1 MKKRI
6 ISAILTLVMILGV
19 VCVLAS
25 CGGCKE
31 HVDANKDGKCD
42 NCDATVEVPEC
53 DEHVDKNKDGKCDV
67 CKKKVSSGGGSEEC
81 DEHVDDDEDGECD
94 VCGEELEE
102 EAAFYW
108 DDVTFIFQMSNN
120 NSNEQLSSGCA
131 RYLAGEQK
139 ALKPY
144 EEDTID
150 EMIDDRN
157 EEAMEYANVSDIDY
171 LYWDNTSDYGWS
183 NASLVIIKETS
194 SHDTT
199 GLPDVYINFVYDMVA
214 CSLQGCFA
222 NLYGTVRGMKNNYFP
237 FNEFRDAVDEGE
249 FDEVEMGN
257 GYMYEY
263 MTTLTLSKHKMYVLA
278 SDYFTD
284 LVRAFYVIP
293 VNIKLLE
300 QVGMEVTGDIVGNGD
315 GFTVEDFYEEVKQ
328 RKWTYNKL
336 AAYSEAVYK
345 DNENPGKKDI
355 SDTIGFALAESG
367 LAGSGLIYTTSC
379 TIINRNWNS
388 DPNVRDYEYSY
399 PSENSQLYDIV
410 DQITVLFGKTG
421 VLGVTDDAAS
431 AAGEP
436 SNEILI
442 RKRFSDDTVLFG
454 GIILVGSLEEQDY
467 QTMRKTKGFG
477 VVPVP
482 LYRDD
487 TTDNYLTQ
495 IHNVGRAGA
504 ISVKTQKFEQLTAF
518 LDYQSTHSTEI
529 LDEYY
534 EIELQYNVAGG
545 SKGTI
550 YMLQYIRDNVRTA
563 FDKTFEDAIGEF
575 YGKQKERWH
584 TKLYT
589 SGFNMDIRG
598 DYQSLYNSKETDL
611 KNLIKQYDV
620 LPD

>member
-25 CGGCKE
+25 CGDKCTE

-42 NCDATVEVPEC
+42 NCEAAVEIPPC

-67 CKKKVSSGGGSEEC
+67 CKKKVSSGDDEEC

-94 VCGEELEE
+94 VCGEEIEN

-120 NSNEQLSSGCA
+120 NSNDQLSSGSA

-139 ALKPY
+139 ALRPY

-157 EEAMEYANVSDIDY
+157 EEAMDYAHVSDITY
-171 LYWDNTSDYGWS
+171 QYWDNTKEYGWS
-183 NASLVIIKETS
+183 EASLVIMKETYS
-194 SHDTT
+194 NDTT
-199 GLPDVYINFVYDMVA
+199 GLPDVYVNFVYDMVA

-300 QVGMEVTGDIVGNGD
+300 QVGMGVTGDIVGNGD

-328 RKWTYNKL
+328 GKWTYNKL

-345 DNENPGKKDI
+345 DNQNPGQKDI

-367 LAGSGLIYTTSC
+367 LAGSGMIYTTSC
-379 TIINRNWNS
+379 IIINRNWS
-388 DPNVRDYEYSY
+388 SEIRDYEYSY
-399 PSENSQLYDIV
+399 PSENNQLYDIV
-410 DQITVLFGKTG
+410 DQIKILFGKTG
-421 VLGVTDDAAS
+421 VLAVTDKAANENGAAS
-431 AAGEP
+431 
-436 SNEILI
+436 NEALI
-442 RKRFSDDTVLFG
+442 KSRFSQDQVLFG

-467 QTMRKTKGFG
+467 QSMRQTKGFG

-487 TTDNYLTQ
+487 TNDKYLTQ

-518 LDYQSTHSTEI
+518 LDYQSTHSSEI

-534 EIELQYNVAGG
+534 DIELQYNVVGGG

-550 YMLQYIRDNVRTA
+550 YMLQYIRENVRTA

-575 YGKQKERWH
+575 YGKSKERWH

-589 SGFNMDIRG
+589 SHYSMDIRG

-611 KNLIKQYDV
+611 QNLIKQYDV